1 MHTITVTFE
10 DKEFEE
16 LKRVKEEHN
25 LNWHDFV
32 LKAQAYYNDIACE
45 KEPGVGRT

>member
-16 LKRVKEEHN
+16 LKKIKNEIADA
-25 LNWHDFV
+25 NWHDFIRV
-32 LKAQAYYNDIACE
+32 AALNYRAYMKHEI
-45 KEPGVGRT
+45 